1 MGAWFAGLTRTVSS
15 LPCWASTTWPL
26 PDPSAATQWWTFL
39 RYDLCDPHVIMWL
52 PIKFH
57 YTAFLQIFFF
67 NCTRKYVVFAN
78 YQAIRK
84 SFLFMHRPTFF
95 FLNYL
100 CQDPTSASPSLLKLT
115 ASPRPPGIE
124 GTGGRPASLYRW
136 QITQA
141 QSETLRKEKASI
153 KNSSLAHSSTLQ
165 TLAQPSLGTPVF
177 LWNAD
182 YSNVIISHSQ

>member
-1 MGAWFAGLTRTVSS
+1 MWSCDLPSIPIIQPLS
-15 LPCWASTTWPL
+15 LNR
-26 PDPSAATQWWTFL
+26 DF
-39 RYDLCDPHVIMWL
+39 
-52 PIKFH
+52 F
-57 YTAFLQIFFF
+57 FFFF
-67 NCTRKYVVFAN
+67 NISIAQENMLYLQIIKQLENLFFLCTGP
-78 YQAIRK
+78 
-84 SFLFMHRPTFF
+84 LFF

-100 CQDPTSASPSLLKLT
+100 FQDPTSASPSLLKLT

-165 TLAQPSLGTPVF
+165 TPAQPSLGTRVS
-177 LWNAD
+177 LWKAD